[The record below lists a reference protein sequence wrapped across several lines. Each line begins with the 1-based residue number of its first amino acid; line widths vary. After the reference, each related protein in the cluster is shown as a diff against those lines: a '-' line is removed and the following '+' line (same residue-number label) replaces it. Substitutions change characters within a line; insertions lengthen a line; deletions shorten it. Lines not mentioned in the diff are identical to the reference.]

1 MRLTTFDQRLDAWYS
16 LREQVRNLSVHD
28 TLKSINQWWNQVPWR
43 PYYLH
48 WDDLD
53 TWPDPWDLLA
63 DNHFCG
69 LAKALGIVYTIEMI
83 GRPDITAVQIAE
95 NGNSSDNLVLVNDG
109 KYILNW
115 APGELL
121 NITSTQVSIK
131 RSVDSQAVVKKIN

>member
-1 MRLTTFDQRLDAWYS
+1 MWPDRYEERLAQWLD
-16 LREQVRNLSVHD
+16 LRTANRDNPLEDAL
-28 TLKSINQWWNQVPWR
+28 LAINDWWQTAPWT

-83 GRPDITAVQIAE
+83 GRPDINAVQIAE
-95 NGNSSDNLVLVNDG
+95 NSDSMDNLVLVNDG

-131 RSVDSQAVVKKIN
+131 RSVDSQEVVKKIN